1 MQVLPKDLSTVL
13 AFIEFLTG
21 LMCAVQVEFTLMPFH
36 INYVYRD
43 CLQYEFSCA
52 IPRQIYC

>member
-1 MQVLPKDLSTVL
+1 MQVLPEDFSTIL
-13 AFIEFLTG
+13 AFIEFLVG
-21 LMCAVQVEFTLMPFH
+21 LMCAVQVEFTLKPFH

-52 IPRQIYC
+52 IQGHIYC